1 MNDDMPWVDLTP
13 EEIQQ
18 LRTNKQQLTEYGKQ
32 KIREL
37 MNLRFYDK
45 GKETLTVDDS
55 SWGKVQTPEM
65 KLEIKEMTHEEML
78 EEAAKREAAN
88 EVIVAKVSD
97 EDLEKVMGAAKRQE
111 LAKKSFEELTR
122 EERIKLALEEVD
134 WIVIGGQDGQEFYGS
149 IQFIRKV
156 LKSLA

>member
-1 MNDDMPWVDLTP
+1 MKSMMNYFHMKRMMSEDMPWVLGLTD
-13 EEIQQ
+13 EEIQE
-18 LRTNKQQLTEYGKQ
+18 LRSKKQELTEYGKQ

-37 MNLRFYDK
+37 
-45 GKETLTVDDS
+45 
-55 SWGKVQTPEM
+55 
-65 KLEIKEMTHEEML
+65 MTHEEML
-78 EEAAKREAAN
+78 EEAAKREA
-88 EVIVAKVSD
+88 IVAKVSE
-97 EDLEKVMGAAKRQE
+97 EDFEKVMDAAARQE

-156 LKSLA
+156 LKSLV